1 MNTNTHAGGGGG
13 NCMPDADLKL
23 IAMQLATLL
32 PKDKGD
38 AMLVQSYL
46 NELVQEYLFP
56 ETDKN

>member
-1 MNTNTHAGGGGG
+1 
-13 NCMPDADLKL
+13 MPDADLKL